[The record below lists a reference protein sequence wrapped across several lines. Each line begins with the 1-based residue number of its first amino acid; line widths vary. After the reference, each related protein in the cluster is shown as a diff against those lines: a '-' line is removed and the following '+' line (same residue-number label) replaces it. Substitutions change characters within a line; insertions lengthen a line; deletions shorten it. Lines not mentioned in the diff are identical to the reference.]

1 MIRTEMIP
9 EPSGKII
16 TWFYGDGTTEDI
28 MYVIEQVDQMEIRKG
43 FEEFSK
49 QFAISYEGLYH
60 LWDFVRNKITYR
72 ADSEN
77 PFLVQDVKDPY
88 SLWALGVGDCKSK
101 TIFVNAV
108 LRCLGVPH
116 LIRYSSYDN
125 VNYTHVYTVAFLN
138 GRKIIIDSVY
148 DYFDKEEYYKKV
160 KDVDNMNGT
169 TIRSIHGIHKN
180 STPIDACKRLEELRQ
195 RKEYVPEQAPI
206 AFNKLSEG
214 IAALKILERRFVILN
229 AMSDEKGLVEK
240 GLGMIQQA
248 ISKGVVPTGTID
260 NSLQG
265 LALMINKFLNQD
277 NVKAIN
283 EGVNVQK
290 FRVSYQKAINE
301 LKNGGI
307 GSFPEYKCIWNDWNY
322 QYDINLPNDFE
333 RNNLNTSRSPL
344 IPCPNANYIPSVPY
358 SSRGKIVMD
367 NNKDRM
373 FYFYGLNSVFRA
385 KFDQVSND
393 IKRLHRTL
401 INNGLIQE
409 SQPNSGW
416 WDSLKFSNQSS
427 KNAYY
432 DFMKLEMPVMS
443 NYVNSIFRA
452 DKKSKLRGGTV
463 SSAVFYPFVDDLVGV
478 SGITLNDLPA
488 TVLTKKVF
496 QDQFLASCNLFSGVS
511 RQNIRM
517 LAENCCLFDNGELP
531 NVTINKLAKIYNPSI
546 QDPATII
553 GAVSALIIGIVTAV
567 GTAMADVERAKT
579 ESSKIDSFAATT
591 ANFQSPTNSVMP
603 DNLDWLPQVNPP
615 NQNNNNSN
623 NNNNNNNTNDKGGFP
638 VLPVAV
644 AAGAGLLWVNSKKKK
659 Q

>member
-265 LALMINKFLNQD
+265 LALMINKFLNQG

-307 GSFPEYKCIWNDWNY
+307 GSFPEQKCIWDDWNY
-322 QYDINLPNDFE
+322 QYDANLPNDFVG
-333 RNNLNTSRSPL
+333 NNLNTALSPFV
-344 IPCPNANYIPSVPY
+344 PS
-358 SSRGKIVMD
+358 SGSIATMD
-367 NNKDRM
+367 SQKYRM
-373 FYFYGLNSVFRA
+373 FYFYGLNSMFRA
-385 KFDQVSND
+385 KFSQVAND
-393 IKRLHRTL
+393 IESLHRTL
-401 INNGLIQE
+401 INDGLIQE
-409 SQPNSGW
+409 AIQHLGH
-416 WDSLKFSNQSS
+416 WDNISFPNQSS

-452 DKKSKLRGGTV
+452 DKKSTLSGGTV
-463 SSAVFYPFVDDLVGV
+463 SSAVFYPFIDDLVSV
-478 SGITLNDLPA
+478 SGMTLNDLPA

-511 RQNIRM
+511 SQNIRM

-531 NVTINKLAKIYNPSI
+531 NVTINKLTKIYNPSI
-546 QDPATII
+546 QEPITATVAAIAAAI
-553 GAVSALIIGIVTAV
+553 VGIVAAV
-567 GTAMADVERAKT
+567 GAAMASVEKAKT

-623 NNNNNNNTNDKGGFP
+623 SNNNNNNNTNDKGGFP